1 MTLTRRRF
9 LGRAAPLG
17 VLTLFPACG
26 ESESSQRAV
35 PAGLGA
41 DPFAHGVASG
51 DPLADAV
58 ILWTRVAPSEVS
70 AGTPRSSGQGT
81 SVDVEWRIA
90 RDARLTDV
98 VARGSAQARAEGD
111 FTVKVDVGGLEPAT
125 TYYYDFGALG
135 ARSRV
140 GRTRTLPR
148 GAAERARIAVVS
160 CANYPAGFFNAYR
173 LVAERADLDLVLH
186 LGDYLYEYGNGTFGD
201 GSAIDRVPQPDREA
215 VSLDDYRQRHAQ
227 YKLDADLQ
235 EAHRQHPFIAIWDD
249 HEVANN
255 AYREGAANHQPETEG
270 DWRQRKAAAMQ
281 AYFEWMPI
289 RAPSAGQIERVY
301 RSFSYGD
308 LFDLLLLDTR
318 YERDSR
324 LAGNCDPATL
334 ADPNRRLIGADQ
346 EQWLLAALNASQ
358 GRGTRWRLLGQQ
370 VMFAQ
375 LSSAAKGC
383 VELPD
388 QWDGYPFARERLL
401 QAFRSGIDNVVILTG
416 DAHSSWAFDI
426 AADPFDPEQ
435 YASATGQGSL
445 AVEFVA
451 PGVTSPGPG
460 GDAQAL
466 LGTHPHLKF
475 ANLARRGY
483 ILLDVDS
490 TRARA
495 EWYFVR
501 GVGEP
506 LAQEE
511 LGAVHQV
518 VLGDNHLTGAEGAS
532 EPRASAPVPAP

>member
-1 MTLTRRRF
+1 MSLTRRRF
-9 LGRAAPLG
+9 LERVAPLG

-26 ESESSQRAV
+26 QSESGSRAT
-35 PAGLGA
+35 PAGLNA
-41 DPFAHGVASG
+41 NPFAHGVASG

-58 ILWTRVAPSEVS
+58 ILWTRV
-70 AGTPRSSGQGT
+70 TPPAQQMT
-81 SVDVEWRIA
+81 SIDVEWRIA
-90 RDARLTDV
+90 RDAQWINI
-98 VARGSAQARAEGD
+98 VASGSAQADIDGD
-111 FTVKVDVGGLEPAT
+111 FTVKVDVSSLEPAT
-125 TYYYDFGALG
+125 TYYYDFAALG

-148 GAAERARIAVVS
+148 GAADRARIAVVC

-201 GSAIDRVPQPDREA
+201 GSAINRVPQPDRET
-215 VSLDDYRQRHAQ
+215 VSLDEYRQRHAQ
-227 YKLDADLQ
+227 YKLDPDLQ

-255 AYREGAANHQPETEG
+255 AYRDGAANHQPDSEG
-270 DWRQRKAAAMQ
+270 DWAQRKAAAMQ

-289 RAPSAGQIERVY
+289 RAPVAGQVERVY

-318 YERDSR
+318 YDRDAR
-324 LAGNCDPATL
+324 LAGNCDPVTL
-334 ADPNRRLIGADQ
+334 ADPNRRLLGAEQ
-346 EQWLLAALNASQ
+346 EQWLLSALSASQ
-358 GRGTRWRLLGQQ
+358 SRGTRWRLLGQQ

-375 LSSAAKGC
+375 LSNAAKGC

-401 QAFRSGIDNVVILTG
+401 EAFEAGIDNVVILTG

-426 AADPFDPEQ
+426 AADPFDSER
-435 YASATGQGSL
+435 YSSATGQGSL

-451 PGVTSPGPG
+451 PGVTSPGPA
-460 GDAQAL
+460 GDAQAML
-466 LGTHPHLKF
+466 ASHPHLKF
-475 ANLARRGY
+475 TNLTRRGY
-483 ILLDVDS
+483 VVLDVDAQ
-490 TRARA
+490 RARA

-501 GVGEP
+501 SVAEP

-511 LGAVHQV
+511 LGAVYQV
-518 VLGDNHLTGAEGAS
+518 ALGDKHLTQADAAS
-532 EPRASAPVPAP
+532 QPRASAPSPAP

>member
-17 VLTLFPACG
+17 MLTLFPACG
-26 ESESSQRAV
+26 ESEPNPSAA
-35 PAGLGA
+35 PAGLA
-41 DPFAHGVASG
+41 RNPFEHGVASG

-58 ILWTRVAPSEVS
+58 ILWTRV
-70 AGTPRSSGQGT
+70 TPPAEQMD
-81 SVDVEWRIA
+81 SVDVKWRIG
-90 RDARLTDV
+90 RDPELREI
-98 VARGSAQARAEGD
+98 VASGSAPADPEAD
-111 FTVKVDVGGLEPAT
+111 FTLKLDVGSLEPAT
-125 TYYYDFGALG
+125 TYYYDFAALG
-135 ARSRV
+135 ARSPV
-140 GRTRTLPR
+140 GRTRTLPL
-148 GAAERARIAVVS
+148 GAAERARIAVLC

-201 GSAIDRVPQPDREA
+201 GSAIDRVPRPDREA
-215 VSLDDYRQRHAQ
+215 VSLDEYRQRHAQ
-227 YKLDADLQ
+227 YKLDPDLQ

-255 AYREGAANHQPETEG
+255 AYRDGAANHQPDSEG
-270 DWRQRKAAAMQ
+270 DWSERKAAAMQ

-289 RAPSAGQIERVY
+289 RAPVPGQVERVY

-318 YERDSR
+318 YERDAR
-324 LAGNCDPATL
+324 LSGNCDPTTL
-334 ADPNRRLIGADQ
+334 ADPSRRLLGAEQ
-346 EQWLLAALNASQ
+346 EQWLLSELSASQ
-358 GRGTRWRLLGQQ
+358 GRGTSWRLLGQQ

-375 LSSAAKGC
+375 LSNAAKGC

-388 QWDGYPFARERLL
+388 QWDAYPFARQRLL
-401 QAFRSGIDNVVILTG
+401 QALQSGIDNVVILTG

-426 AADPFDPEQ
+426 AADPFDPGQ
-435 YASATGQGSL
+435 YASETGQGSL

-460 GDAQAL
+460 GDVQSL
-466 LGTHPHLKF
+466 LDTHPHLKF
-475 ANLARRGY
+475 ANLTRRGY
-483 ILLDVDS
+483 VLLDVDAQ
-490 TRARA
+490 RVRA

-501 GVGEP
+501 SVAEP

-518 VLGDNHLTGAEGAS
+518 ALGANRSTSVQDAS
-532 EPRASAPVPAP
+532 APRASAPSPAP

>member
-9 LGRAAPLG
+9 LGRVAPLG

-26 ESESSQRAV
+26 ESESSPRAA

-58 ILWTRVAPSEVS
+58 ILWTRV
-70 AGTPRSSGQGT
+70 TPPAQQLT
-81 SVDVEWRIA
+81 SVDVEWRLA
-90 RDARLTDV
+90 RDAELTDV
-98 VARGSAQARAEGD
+98 VASGRAQADADGD
-111 FTVKVDVGGLEPAT
+111 FTVKVDVGSLEPAT
-125 TYYYDFGALG
+125 TYYYDFAAQGAH
-135 ARSRV
+135 SRV

-148 GAAERARIAVVS
+148 GAADRARIAVVC

-215 VSLDDYRQRHAQ
+215 VSLDEYRQRHAQ
-227 YKLDADLQ
+227 YKQDPDLQ

-255 AYREGAANHQPETEG
+255 AYRDGAANHQPESEG
-270 DWRQRKAAAMQ
+270 DWAGRKAAAMQ

-289 RAPSAGQIERVY
+289 RAPVAGQSERVY

-318 YERDSR
+318 YDRDAR
-324 LAGNCDPATL
+324 LSGKCDPATL
-334 ADPNRRLIGADQ
+334 ADPNRRLLGAEQ
-346 EQWLLAALNASQ
+346 EQWLLSALSASQ

-375 LSSAAKGC
+375 LSNAAKGC
-383 VELPD
+383 VEQPD

-401 QAFRSGIDNVVILTG
+401 QAFQAGIDNVVILTG

-426 AADPFDPEQ
+426 AADPFDAAQ
-435 YASATGQGSL
+435 YASGTGQGSL

-466 LGTHPHLKF
+466 LATHPHLKF
-475 ANLARRGY
+475 ANLTRRGY
-483 ILLDVDS
+483 VLLDVDAQ
-490 TRARA
+490 RARA

-501 GVGEP
+501 SVDEP
-506 LAQEE
+506 QAQEE
-511 LGAVHQV
+511 LGAVQQV
-518 VLGDNHLTGAEGAS
+518 AAGDNHLTRAEGAS
-532 EPRASAPVPAP
+532 APRASAPSPAP